1 MSACGTI
8 YLTISALVYTI
19 ITTILFLKKKKIN
32 KLENKIFT
40 KLLILSILSMS
51 FELIIVLTLNI
62 SILNSIIQKILL
74 VFIVLWLSRFI
85 DYTFVITT
93 FDTKKSD
100 LENIEKYKKL
110 YNIFLAFNI
119 LSCILI
125 LITPIYFNNT
135 ITAKYTSGP
144 SVNIVFAITGIY
156 LLIILILLVTHLKK
170 IKQKNCLPIIVLF
183 ILLIICAIVQKN
195 NPQVLLTNTVFGLIV
210 YLMYNT
216 IENPDLKLIGQ
227 LELAKQSA
235 EKANNAKSDF
245 LSSMSHEIRTPMN
258 AIIGSIELLKDEK
271 NNLSKEGKEALKDL
285 NIASNNLLEIGDSIL
300 NISQIESGKIELLE
314 KEYSPIEV
322 FDELY
327 NLVKGRIGNKEVA
340 FIKDYSVDLPQKLYG
355 DKSKI
360 KEIITN
366 LLTNAIKYTE
376 KGQIKFSAKCINNKE
391 NCRLIISVSDT
402 GRGIRKE
409 AIDKLFEKFTRD
421 VDVTGSTIEGV
432 GLGLAITKSLVEVIG
447 GTITVNSTEGIGS
460 TFTVTFLQK
469 IVNEKEENIPIKD
482 KVIDSNNTLNQ
493 NYKILI
499 VDDNNMNL
507 KIEKS
512 HLKYYGLDCDTCLS
526 GEVTIEKI
534 NSGIKYDL
542 ILMDDMMPS
551 MSGTDTMRKLKYEMN
566 FKNPII
572 VITANATTE
581 AKEKYLSLGF
591 DEFISKPVSRKNLYE
606 TVNKYLK
613 RKI

>member
-1 MSACGTI
+1 MNASGTI

-19 ITTILFLKKKKIN
+19 ITMILFLKKKKIN

-51 FELIIVLTLNI
+51 FELMIVLTI
-62 SILNSIIQKILL
+62 KIPIINSGIQKIFL

-93 FDTKKSD
+93 FDTRRSD
-100 LENIEKYKKL
+100 LENFEKYKKL
-110 YNIFLAFNI
+110 YNTFLVVNV
-119 LSCILI
+119 LCCILI

-135 ITAKYTSGP
+135 ATAKYTSGP
-144 SVNIVFAITGIY
+144 SVNIVFAITGMY

-183 ILLIICAIVQKN
+183 ILLIMCAIVQKN

-258 AIIGSIELLKDEK
+258 AIIGSIELLKEENK
-271 NNLSKEGKEALKDL
+271 LSKEGKEALKDL

-360 KEIITN
+360 KEIIQQKRVN
-366 LLTNAIKYTE
+366 FQKFFFAI
-376 KGQIKFSAKCINNKE
+376 IF
-391 NCRLIISVSDT
+391 
-402 GRGIRKE
+402 
-409 AIDKLFEKFTRD
+409 
-421 VDVTGSTIEGV
+421 
-432 GLGLAITKSLVEVIG
+432 
-447 GTITVNSTEGIGS
+447 
-460 TFTVTFLQK
+460 
-469 IVNEKEENIPIKD
+469 
-482 KVIDSNNTLNQ
+482 
-493 NYKILI
+493 
-499 VDDNNMNL
+499 
-507 KIEKS
+507 
-512 HLKYYGLDCDTCLS
+512 
-526 GEVTIEKI
+526 
-534 NSGIKYDL
+534 
-542 ILMDDMMPS
+542 
-551 MSGTDTMRKLKYEMN
+551 
-566 FKNPII
+566 
-572 VITANATTE
+572 
-581 AKEKYLSLGF
+581 
-591 DEFISKPVSRKNLYE
+591 
-606 TVNKYLK
+606 
-613 RKI
+613 